1 MPGSAVTAGPLLR
14 GSVILPAGSW
24 DPARES
30 DRIVADHDQRHRRR
44 LLLRTQSGCELLLDL
59 PRARH
64 LRDGDAIA
72 CDDGS
77 VVRIAS
83 SPERLLEITADS
95 PGALLR
101 LAWHL
106 GNRHL
111 PTSLTAEG
119 LLIREDHVI
128 ADMVRGLGGH
138 VRAVEAAFDPE
149 TGAYDALVA
158 HPHHGQHHHE
168 QHDDDHGH

>member
-1 MPGSAVTAGPLLR
+1 MR
-14 GSVILPAGSW
+14 GSIILSAGSW
-24 DPARES
+24 DRARES

-44 LLLRTQSGCELLLDL
+44 LLLRTQSGRELLLDL

-77 VVRIAS
+77 VVRIVA
-83 SPERLLEITADS
+83 SPERLLEITAES
-95 PGALLR
+95 PAALLR

-111 PTSLTAEG
+111 PTSLSADR

-128 ADMVRGLGGH
+128 ADMVRGLGGG
-138 VRAVEAAFDPE
+138 VRAIEAAFDPE
-149 TGAYDALVA
+149 TGAYDAPA
-158 HPHHGQHHHE
+158 TPHHHGPHHHGPHHHG